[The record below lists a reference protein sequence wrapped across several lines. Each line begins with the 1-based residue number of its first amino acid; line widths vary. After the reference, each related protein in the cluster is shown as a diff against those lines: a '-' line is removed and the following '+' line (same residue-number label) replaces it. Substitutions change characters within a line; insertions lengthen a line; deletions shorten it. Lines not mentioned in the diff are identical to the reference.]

1 MRCTAEAINSGITFV
16 HDWAH
21 NIRSPDYA
29 RADLRA
35 LKESGIRNYS
45 IFRDGNQVFGYFEAD
60 DLTAAADHLG
70 RQVVCT
76 SWQDAMADLLEERVP
91 DTGPPG
97 LEQIFRLD

>member
-1 MRCTAEAINSGITFV
+1 MTERGAFVLRVRHGKIDEYVAAHREVWPDMR
-16 HDWAH
+16 
-21 NIRSPDYA
+21 
-29 RADLRA
+29 RA

-91 DTGPPG
+91 DTGPRG